1 MKRLSDVLGT
11 VFADSD
17 VPNAARAHM
26 VMRQWPMAVGEFL
39 GEHSTP
45 DRYDHGIL
53 WVEAS
58 GSAWAQE
65 IRMSQSAILVRLN
78 ELAGEELFREIR
90 VLHRS
95 RKSEMLR

>member
-11 VFADSD
+11 VFADGD
-17 VPNAARAHM
+17 VPNAARANM
-26 VMRQWPMAVGEFL
+26 VIRQWPTAVGEIL
-39 GEHSTP
+39 GQHSIA
-45 DRYDHGIL
+45 DRYDHGVL

-65 IRMSQSAILVRLN
+65 IRMSQGAILERLN
-78 ELAGEELFREIR
+78 EMAGEQLFREIR

-95 RKSEMLR
+95 RKPEMLR